1 MKYFLGVDGG
11 GTKIAVALRPE
22 GGGPVRVARVPGAN
36 LETKGVKTVYSLIK
50 QGVDKLARG
59 RRIELSGARF
69 CLCGIDFP
77 RDPEMVEPYFRERL
91 KRDFGYTGPMSFE
104 NDAFAGLRA
113 GTAARPCFIISLG
126 TGFTIAAIDA
136 KGRERLVCDY
146 QVRNLLITMTLGL
159 SSAAHGLL
167 PGNKPS
173 RLLAEVLRLAR
184 CKTPYD
190 LLARLWAV
198 DFRRYAKPLPQELKF
213 KFVPLFYRHYAK
225 GDPLALMII
234 GEYVERIGRALA
246 ALKKFAGGEGT
257 VVFSGSSFTKYPKE
271 SAHFRREILRRA
283 GFRRARQ
290 VTLNREPV
298 HGAVLP

>member
-11 GTKIAVALRPE
+11 GTKIAVALRSE
-22 GGGPVRVARVPGAN
+22 AGVVRVARVPGAN
-36 LETKGVKTVYSLIK
+36 LETKGVKTVYALIK
-50 QGVDKLARG
+50 QGVDKLSRG
-59 RRIELSGARF
+59 KKIELSGARF

-77 RDPEMVEPYFRERL
+77 RDPEMVEPYFREHL

-104 NDAFAGLRA
+104 NDAFAALRA
-113 GTAARPCFIISLG
+113 GTTARPGFIISLG

-173 RLLAEVLRLAR
+173 RLLAEVMKLAR
-184 CKTPYD
+184 CKTPTD

-198 DFRRYAKPLPQELKF
+198 DFRKYARPLPQELKF
-213 KFVPLFYRHYAK
+213 KFVPLFYKYYAK
-225 GDPLALMII
+225 GDPLAVMIL
-234 GEYVERIGRALA
+234 GEYVERISRALA
-246 ALKKFAGGEGT
+246 ALKKFAGSEGT
-257 VVFSGSSFTKYPKE
+257 VVFSGSSFAKYPKE
-271 SAHFRREILRRA
+271 SAFFRKEILRRA
-283 GFRRARQ
+283 GFRQARQ
-290 VTLNREPV
+290 VTLDREPV
-298 HGAVLP
+298 YGAVLP